1 MMGYHGRT
9 LFSSTWEIV
18 RKVILLAH
26 AKSSIAKRIVVTIGI
41 VFMLLIAGF
50 AWYVSDYYHA
60 DENALAAIVDENGP
74 QDGVTVL
81 NLSDDAIAFVA
92 ENPPAGL
99 IFYPGGKV
107 QPESYAPLLTRFA
120 QKGITSI
127 LVKPLFNLAILDMDA
142 ADGIID
148 QFPDIQTWL
157 LAGHSLGGVAASD
170 YLSRHESEYV
180 GIILLAAYPSSDLS
194 DYAGNVL
201 LIYGSNDGVMNR
213 EKYAEAK
220 AKLPNSAH
228 EEIIDGGNHAFFGN
242 YGFQEGDGTP
252 NITHEEQQEKTASAL
267 PAL

>member
-92 ENPPAGL
+92 ENPHAGL